1 MRNNL
6 VFIEMK
12 KAFVLFASFVLLL
25 SCSKEF
31 IESPVLDQE
40 DGPTSL
46 SVLGAMH
53 YDADT
58 RTIYTDDGEG
68 GALTSFKIGETDGDE
83 IGLYVV
89 VKATDKALTNV
100 EMKATSS
107 VLKNGKEWAS
117 FTNPL
122 LSGIVQVGDEVYS
135 YYPYK
140 SSELEV
146 IGATTRSTGTN
157 WDGKRG
163 MVIASEQK
171 MKSGTVDSPSFE
183 HVGDYFPLVGK
194 PTTVTGDDDHKVIEL
209 SFSNPFALAK
219 LAIRNRTSKELTV
232 TGFDWSIPGTPLT
245 GSYSVDLT
253 NPNAVP
259 QPGETT
265 SDKVSV
271 VFTDQPTVSIGD
283 DVCGIAILAPC
294 TQSKISLTVHTT
306 TGDYFREFSPKS
318 ATDYVHEKINGF
330 TVKIDDS
337 NFVQTG
343 DWKKVTEQSELTTG
357 KYVMVYPQ
365 GTEYKVF
372 SFEKTMANAQDAF
385 ALLADKHSF
394 EEVLPMR
401 TELFQTCINGNY
413 QTVTSPVENAELL
426 DIPEDIANEVA
437 MEATTADGED
447 SNGSV
452 LLKSSV
458 KNLNFT
464 TAIISLDEDNA
475 ATITA
480 QVNAVDVKDILANL
494 RGHEISVTF
503 ANVLTFAG
511 NKVGVSSSTM
521 SSALNVFDKLCV
533 VAKDVL
539 QEHNFGTLM
548 DIDRN
553 TRVLDVFARYYD
565 NVAPL
570 SLAYN
575 DEVAFGWIKPVGF
588 YAANDGFSA
597 HIPMP
602 ASIWFDRLDA
612 SLSYNGGGKAGFVA
626 YWKKFDQDY
635 PKYAEFLGRTTLF
648 GRLAEKLVEGDYV
661 SDELFDEVANIN
673 WTELGKTYQRYA
685 DSLNGDPLE
694 KVYLYKYVGE

>member
-1 MRNNL
+1 MR
-6 VFIEMK
+6 K
-12 KAFVLFASFVLLL
+12 YLFAIIALALAY
-25 SCSKEF
+25 SCTKEF
-31 IESPVLDQE
+31 SELNVSVQGTESNL
-40 DGPTSL
+40 T
-46 SVLGAMH
+46 VLGSFQPGG
-53 YDADT
+53 DT
-58 RTIYTDDGEG
+58 RTEYSANELGQVIS
-68 GALTSFKIGETDGDE
+68 SFKIGETDGDE
-83 IGLYVV
+83 IGLYD
-89 VKATDKALTNV
+89 VKGDKVFKNKKF
-100 EMKATSS
+100 KATSTTMKGES
-107 VLKNGKEWAS
+107 QWAV
-117 FTNPL
+117 FTGSEDVTEL
-122 LSGIVQVGDEVYS
+122 IDVGDDIFT

-146 IGATTRSTGTN
+146 IGATTRASD
-157 WDGKRG
+157 WDHMRG
-163 MVIASEQK
+163 MVIAKEQK
-171 MKSGTVDSPSFE
+171 MKSGTFDAPSFE
-183 HVGDYFPLVGK
+183 HVGTYFPLVGK
-194 PTTVTGDDDHKVIEL
+194 PTKVTGDDDHKVIEL

-219 LAIRNRTSKELTV
+219 LAVRNSTSYDLKI
-232 TGFDWSIPGTPLT
+232 TGFDWSIPGTSLT
-245 GSYSVDLT
+245 GSFSVDLS
-253 NPNAVP
+253 NPNAEPVA
-259 QPGETT
+259 GESV
-265 SDKVSV
+265 SDTVSV
-271 VFTDQPTVSIGD
+271 VFTDEPSVAIGD
-283 DVCGIAILAPC
+283 VVAGVAVVAPC
-294 TQSKISLTVHTT
+294 VQNKIALTVHTNK
-306 TGDYFREFSPKS
+306 GDYKRELVPSTIAKYTYDSF
-318 ATDYVHEKINGF
+318 GF
-330 TVKIDDS
+330 YTVKITDEHL
-337 NFVQTG
+337 VHG
-343 DWKKVTEQSELTTG
+343 DWQKVTEQSELTTG

-372 SFEKTMANAQDAF
+372 SFEKTMANAQEAF

-401 TELFQTCINGNY
+401 TQLFQTCINGNY
-413 QTVTSPVENAELL
+413 QTVTAEENAEYL

-539 QEHNFGTLM
+539 QEHDFGTLM

-661 SDELFDEVANIN
+661 SDELFNEVANIN